1 MDTDSVEKFAEATKK
16 LEFESYNGGRDSKER
31 LAQGLLTALN
41 QVAFSRQAAAKNYSL
56 DCKGVIVSVLH
67 QNRGGIWKSTPDRDG
82 SGNRSL
88 WAGKD

>member
-41 QVAFSRQAAAKNYSL
+41 QVAFSREAAKNYSL
-56 DCKGVIVSVLH
+56 DCKRVIVSVLH
-67 QNRGGIWKSTPDRDG
+67 QNRGGIGKSKPDRDG
-82 SGNRSL
+82 SGNPSL
-88 WAGKD
+88 WAERD